1 MSTELL
7 IALLGINYIQI
18 NSISM
23 NEKAELIIYVSSII
37 EGAHCPKCGRK
48 LHQKCQSNY
57 EVKLRHLPIFG
68 HVTYIIITPLRYEC
82 EHCNIT
88 TTQQMDWYEQR
99 HTCTKAYEDHLLLS
113 LINNTVE
120 DVSIKEKISY
130 DIVQNVL
137 DHRISEKVDWN
148 KIQRIDIL
156 GIDEISLKKG
166 HKDFVVIVTAFIDGQ
181 LRIIAVLKNREKATI
196 KEFFLSI
203 PKRLR
208 KTVKAVCSDLYVGF
222 INAAKE
228 VFGKKVR
235 IIADRFHVAR
245 LYRDDLD
252 TLRKQEMKRLKKKL
266 KAEEYKKLNN
276 IMWILR
282 KSPKDLTEEELN
294 IMKLL
299 FKHSPDLELAYQLTL
314 DLTGIFNMNINQGA
328 AKMKI
333 KEWTRRVKKSGL
345 ACFNGFLK
353 TLSSWMQEITNYF
366 VDRYNSGF
374 VEGVNN
380 KIKVIKRRC
389 YGVTNIDRLFK
400 RIWLDLEGYRNFNVL

>member
-1 MSTELL
+1 
-7 IALLGINYIQI
+7 
-18 NSISM
+18 
-23 NEKAELIIYVSSII
+23 
-37 EGAHCPKCGRK
+37 
-48 LHQKCQSNY
+48 
-57 EVKLRHLPIFG
+57 
-68 HVTYIIITPLRYEC
+68 
-82 EHCNIT
+82 
-88 TTQQMDWYEQR
+88 MDWYEQR

-148 KIQRIDIL
+148 TIQKIDIL

-282 KSPKDLTEEELN
+282 KSPKDLTEEELLDF
-294 IMKLL
+294 IREVKSRVKVPVGYVDAYYE
-299 FKHSPDLELAYQLTL
+299 FTERPEITDLCDVILCNCYPFWEGCPFENSLAYMQQMYGQAK
-314 DLTGIFNMNINQGA
+314 DA
-328 AKMKI
+328 AKGKPVLI
-333 KEWTRRVKKSGL
+333 TETGWPSQGE
-345 ACFNGFLK
+345 NLK
-353 TLSSWMQEITNYF
+353 GSFPGMHPARDYFINTQLWSANDDIPVFYFSSFDESWK
-366 VDRYNSGF
+366 VGA
-374 VEGVNN
+374 EGIVGA
-380 KIKVIKRRC
+380 
-389 YGVTNIDRLFK
+389 YWG
-400 RIWLDLEGYRNFNVL
+400 IWDKNEKLKF